1 MSEMLGVYKAI
12 NAVQAELAEMGG
24 ISKSRKNVQQGYAFR
39 GIDEVYNTLAPIL
52 AKHKLLILP
61 KVLERQCEEIKSV
74 KGTPLFYVTLKTD
87 FYFTSAEDGSQFIAT
102 SYGEAMDSA
111 DKATNKAMSAAY
123 KYVCLQAFSIPTEG
137 DNDADATTHIVAP
150 RETKPAARMPQYKA
164 DPNIIQKINAC
175 KTVPELAAIFNGL
188 KAEHGDA
195 FPEVQVMYQ
204 VAFTKRKNEI
214 LQAAK
219 NANH

>member
-24 ISKSRKNVQQGYAFR
+24 ISKSRKNIQQGYAFR

-61 KVLERQCEEIKSV
+61 KVLERQCEERKSV

-102 SYGEAMDSA
+102 AYGEAMDSA

-137 DNDADATTHIVAP
+137 DNDADATTHTVAP
-150 RETKPAARMPQYKA
+150 KETRFAYQPANPDILKQINGCKDQKSLSALFAMLEPADQAKHKA
-164 DPNIIQKINAC
+164 
-175 KTVPELAAIFNGL
+175 
-188 KAEHGDA
+188 
-195 FPEVQVMYQ
+195 
-204 VAFTKRKNEI
+204 AFTKRKTE
-214 LQAAK
+214 LA